1 MDDYLNDFEQDEL
14 EQEEPEGLEAGLGD
28 LYFEAEVARVNAAV
42 AELNARYGMRITPED
57 PEHSAVSW
65 RAKHGET
72 FLASY
77 IQALKQKAARLGRPA
92 PDLRQPVP
100 QRQPAPA
107 PKRMPTQRRAAL
119 SEVNDARELI
129 KMGIKELTGGKR

>member
-1 MDDYLNDFEQDEL
+1 MDDYFEEDEF
-14 EQEEPEGLEAGLGD
+14 EQEEPEGLEAGLGE
-28 LYFEAEVARVNAAV
+28 LFFEAEVARVNAAV
-42 AELNARYGMRITPED
+42 AELNARYGMRITPDD
-57 PEHSAVSW
+57 PEHREVSW

-77 IQALKQKAARLGRPA
+77 IEALKRKAARLGKPV
-92 PDLRQPVP
+92 PDLRQPAP
-100 QRQPAPA
+100 QRQPAPE
-107 PKRMPTQRRAAL
+107 PKRRMPAPRRAAL